1 MTSLTT
7 PRRHTMQYLMEPELA
22 HERQADLLREAARW
36 RLVKRARHSTRRP
49 LLRRGDADEES

>member
-1 MTSLTT
+1 
-7 PRRHTMQYLMEPELA
+7 MQYLIEPELA

-49 LLRRGDADEES
+49 LSRRGDEDEES